1 MQSGLESFF
10 VLGTS
15 HHSTPLDVR
24 ERFALSIDQAV
35 NLQAQIRAQKGV
47 HECLVLNTC
56 NRLEIY
62 AIVTGLDCLSMV
74 RSLLCETK
82 GITELLFEKYAYRY
96 TNFNALQHLLEVSS
110 GLDSQIIGETEIL
123 GQLKQSYTLARKDAC
138 TGKVFNRLFE
148 KSFQAAKAVR
158 SKTNITRGQISIG
171 NVTVN
176 LASRIFGQ
184 LNQSRVLLIGSG
196 EVGEKIAIAFKSR
209 GVDDI
214 SVSSRTLENAQ
225 KLANSLG
232 CATINFDS
240 CTSHLE
246 YFDIIICSAASPNII
261 LNKTALRSAMNQR
274 PERPCFLIDLALPR
288 NIDPMVES
296 IENTY
301 LYNLNDLSSIANE
314 NISARKNEIQK
325 AREILKKHAWS
336 IWLQIRRREQILGS
350 DLS

>member
-1 MQSGLESFF
+1 MQSGLESLF

-15 HHSTPLDVR
+15 HHATPLDIR
-24 ERFALSIDQAV
+24 ERFALTVDQT
-35 NLQAQIRAQKGV
+35 NDLQAQIHAQKGV
-47 HECLVLNTC
+47 RECLVLNTC

-62 AIVTGLDCLSMV
+62 CSVTSSSSLGMV
-74 RSLLCETK
+74 RALLCK
-82 GITELLFEKYAYRY
+82 AQGISELLFEQHAYNY
-96 TNFNALQHLLEVSS
+96 TNLDALQHLLEVSS
-110 GLDSQIIGETEIL
+110 GLDSQMIGETEIL
-123 GQLKQSYTLARKDAC
+123 GQLKQSFASARKDQC
-138 TGKVFNRLFE
+138 TGKIFNRLFE

-158 SKTNITRGQISIG
+158 SKTNISRGQISIG

-184 LNQSRVLLIGSG
+184 LNRSRVLLIGSG
-196 EVGEKIAIAFKSR
+196 EVGEKTALALKSR

-232 CATINFDS
+232 CATINFED

-246 YFDIIICSAASPNII
+246 YFDIIICSAASPKII

-288 NIDPMVES
+288 NIDPAVDS
-296 IENTY
+296 LENTY
-301 LYNLNDLSSIANE
+301 LYNLDDLSSIANE
-314 NISARKNEIQK
+314 NLCARKNEIHK

-336 IWLQIRRREQILGS
+336 IWLQVRRREQILSAGDS
-350 DLS
+350 